1 MRVLKIGIGGKG
13 GCSGLTVESLG
24 KVLKVKVQV
33 VLTSDT
39 ITEGAA
45 GDFRM
50 LLAEKMYIWTSHT
63 SQSTYERFIGQVRT
77 VFKGPWK
84 GVFMGTIQ
92 GIPLFP
98 K

>member
-1 MRVLKIGIGGKG
+1 MA
-13 GCSGLTVESLG
+13 
-24 KVLKVKVQV
+24 
-33 VLTSDT
+33 LTSDT
-39 ITEGAA
+39 RTEGAA

-50 LLAEKMYIWTSHT
+50 LLADKMYIWTSHT
-63 SQSTYERFIGQVRT
+63 SQSTYECFIGQVGT
-77 VFKGPWK
+77 VLKGPWK